1 MPKPSVSPWTVPNAT
16 LTAAMPAAMPVST
29 GSSPSASVRGERYS
43 VSSSATISTM
53 LAVDSRS
60 TSCRIVSRVSTENTP
75 GPVIASMYAAGFG
88 SVCVAAENARRTASI
103 ARACASVSE
112 PAAAV
117 CTTSTARVPSRDA
130 HTPSRTAGCAPLSSR
145 STSAVTSPVGSR
157 GSIAFATRPADEPSR
172 SRLSPS
178 AWCRPSALKRR
189 GVTAGLSR

>member
-1 MPKPSVSPWTVPNAT
+1 MPNAT
-16 LTAAMPAAMPVST
+16 LTAAIPAATPVST
-29 GSSPSASVRGERYS
+29 GSKPSASVRGERYS
-43 VSSSATISTM
+43 VSSNATISTT

-75 GPVIASMYAAGFG
+75 GPVIAS
-88 SVCVAAENARRTASI
+88 VAAAFGTACFAAANARRTASI
-103 ARACASVSE
+103 ARAWASVSE

-130 HTPSRTAGCAPLSSR
+130 HTPSRLAGCAAPSSW
-145 STSAVTSPVGSR
+145 STSVATSPVGSR
-157 GSIAFATRPADEPSR
+157 GSSALATRPADELSR

-178 AWCRPSALKRR
+178 AWCRPSALKRC